1 MKQYINR
8 IFTCLILGMMFAT
21 SAKAAGPALEEEYL
35 VPIHFQAYA
44 NTAIPASAFN
54 SDATSATI
62 KVYGAVK
69 CTLGVFKGTWEA
81 ASPIIQDYD
90 AWDESKITKGL
101 FFEISGDNLAL
112 AKQGKLSLKPQ
123 NGNEKDYKIYVINH
137 GAGSG
142 TNTGNTGNTGNTD
155 NGNTGNTGNTGG
167 NTGNTGGTTG
177 GNTGGT
183 TTGGNTGGTTTGGNT
198 GGTTTGGSTSTGNTS
213 NLTLAQ
219 KIANRQQLTNLAT
232 VYFDI
237 PDAVGKD
244 INTVLFKDR
253 KNNIADYH
261 QTTIQVVEN
270 GCNDGTDRPIGNFT
284 DAGLEIKVRGNST
297 AEMDK
302 RPYRLKFY
310 KDEKDA
316 AGNVIAKH
324 KHDMLGYG
332 YSKRNWTILNNMRD
346 GSLMQNAIT
355 YHIGKAV
362 GMDFCPGYKFV
373 DLVINGEYRGNYMLS
388 DHVELG
394 KNRINIDEDNGWFV
408 ESTRNDMVE
417 EPYFNAAALY
427 VLIKNP
433 EGDTNAE
440 TEAIKEEIKNYF
452 VNANNNFF
460 GIWAAGCDDATFC
473 DPVKGWRSIYDEE
486 SLVKFYVGLELTGD
500 SDGMMQVKMYREP
513 TGKMHFGPLW
523 DKDLAFGIQ
532 DDGKTLAEGNSM
544 DFGAPTFGNYVKKI
558 MKTDPVFVKKVHDKL
573 HQVLDNG
580 YIKNIMAEIDKLE
593 ASLLESKAL
602 EYNNTGWKAISVEK
616 YPEEVER
623 LRQYIKDHTQW
634 FVDLIDERYE
644 AMGGASIK
652 EPEVSTE
659 TGDTGTTTTPTEP
672 AFETEVVSGVTF
684 NSWEYKSIP
693 STLFNS
699 KATSAT
705 VKVKGAVY
713 VCISTT
719 NDETGALKKF
729 AYSDVNK
736 PGVTYELEGANL
748 EMAKKGQLYIGC
760 NPDETIV
767 LSVINH
773 GTADDTTDTTDPNPG
788 EGTTDPEPDPEP
800 VIVPVT
806 TIQKAQLTDLP
817 TFSITTK
824 EVENGR
830 AAVGDSWS
838 VAALTVV
845 DKNNVL
851 GLGTSWTKA
860 TSDITSSDPELVIQY
875 QGSGTEG
882 SKNSYRLKFGK
893 KIKLLP
899 SGSFK
904 QWVLAS
910 NDDDPSM
917 INNALAKVLGD
928 AVGMPYTPGY
938 AFVDLYLNGTYLGTY
953 QVTDR
958 IKTESGRSLVT
969 GGNKDNDWQI
979 QFDDK
984 TEIKENDNAVYIN
997 GTTTAPYIV
1006 IKNPD
1011 PDDLTAEQLNTLKSE
1026 MTTYFNDLFKKTNGH
1041 YSNVEANVDKQQLI
1055 NWYICQEILCVY
1067 KGFSSI
1073 EAYRSI
1079 TAAASDNLV
1088 HFGPLWDSE
1097 KAFGNV
1103 GDNRTLSMKDLNKAN
1118 SYQGLM
1124 TNSAASEVMRGFFA
1138 DLWTQT
1144 WFKNGVI
1151 EKWNALMADNLK
1163 QTLST
1168 KAAQIGKTLTQSQP
1182 KNAEVWTNSLEHHTK
1197 YTNTIK
1203 AIQLYLDARFAY
1215 LDKKFKEMAK

>member
-8 IFTCLILGMMFAT
+8 IFTCLILGMIFCSTVWAADNVKVSQNPISLKPGGST
-21 SAKAAGPALEEEYL
+21 TITFEGGIDANGSAKAIY
-35 VPIHFQAYA
+35 
-44 NTAIPASAFN
+44 T
-54 SDATSATI
+54 DTSSSNI
-62 KVYGAVK
+62 IDVK
-69 CTLGVFKGTWEA
+69 AEGQWNGDPV
-81 ASPIIQDYD
+81 
-90 AWDESKITKGL
+90 KIT
-101 FFEISGDNLAL
+101 IT
-112 AKQGKLSLKPQ
+112 AK
-123 NGNEKDYKIYVINH
+123 ETAT
-137 GAGSG
+137 AGSVAKFKCQTFAPSWSNNALVSTSEEIVVNIIG
-142 TNTGNTGNTGNTD
+142 GSTS
-155 NGNTGNTGNTGG
+155 GG
-167 NTGNTGGTTG
+167 NTNT
-177 GNTGGT
+177 
-183 TTGGNTGGTTTGGNT
+183 
-198 GGTTTGGSTSTGNTS
+198 GTTTGGSTNTGNTS

-232 VYFDI
+232 VYFDV
-237 PDAVGKD
+237 PDAYGKD
-244 INTVLFKDR
+244 INEVLFKDR
-253 KNNIADYH
+253 ANNIADYH
-261 QTTIQVVEN
+261 QTTIQVVED
-270 GCNDGTDRPIGNFT
+270 GCNDGTGRPLGNFT

-316 AGNVIAKH
+316 DGNVIAKH

-362 GMDFCPGYKFV
+362 GMPFCPGYKFV
-373 DLVINGEYRGNYMLS
+373 DLVINGEYRGCYQLS
-388 DHVELG
+388 DHVEVG
-394 KNRINIDEDNGWFV
+394 KNRININEDTGWFV

-417 EPYFNAAALY
+417 EPYFNAAGLY

-433 EGDTNAE
+433 EGDTDAE
-440 TEAIKEEIKNYF
+440 TAAIKEKIQNYF

-460 GIWAAGCDDATFC
+460 GIYAAGCDDKTFC
-473 DPVKGWRSIYDEE
+473 DPVRGWRSLYDEE
-486 SLVKFYVGLELTGD
+486 SLINFYIGVNLTGD
-500 SDGMMQVKMYREP
+500 SDGMMQVKMYREED
-513 TGKMHFGPLW
+513 GKMQFGPLW
-523 DKDLAFGIQ
+523 DKDLAFGVQ
-532 DDGKTLAEGNSM
+532 DDGKTLAEGNALE
-544 DFGAPTFGNYVKKI
+544 FGAPTFNNYVKKI
-558 MKTDPVFVKKVHDKL
+558 MKTDPVFVKRLHDRL
-573 HQVLDNG
+573 HAIIDNN
-580 YIKNIMAEIDKLE
+580 YVDNIIKEIDKLE
-593 ASLLESKAL
+593 ASLKESKEL
-602 EYNNTGWKAISVEK
+602 EYNNTGWKAISVEG
-616 YPEEVER
+616 YPAAVER
-623 LRQYIKDHTQW
+623 LRQYIKDHTKW
-634 FVDLIDERYE
+634 FVDFMDERYE
-644 AMGGASIK
+644 SMGGDNIV
-652 EPEVSTE
+652 EPEVTE
-659 TGDTGTTTTPTEP
+659 NPDGTTSSSTEP
-672 AFETEVVSGVTF
+672 AFETEVTSGVTF
-684 NSWEYKSIP
+684 NSWEYKSLP
-693 STLFNS
+693 SILFNS

-719 NDETGALKKF
+719 NNETGALKKF

-748 EMAKKGQLYIGC
+748 ELAKKGQLYIGC

-773 GTADDTTDTTDPNPG
+773 GTADDTTTEPTPD
-788 EGTTDPEPDPEP
+788 EGTTEEPEPEP

-838 VAALTVV
+838 VAALTVE

-860 TSDITSSDPELVIQY
+860 TSDVNSSDPELVIQF
-875 QGSGTEG
+875 QGSGKDG

-928 AVGMPYTPGY
+928 AVGMPFTPGY

-1011 PDDLTAEQLNTLKSE
+1011 PDDLTAAQISTLKSE
-1026 MTTYFNDLFKKTNGH
+1026 MTTYFNNLFDKSNGH
-1041 YSNVEANVDKQQLI
+1041 YTNVEANVDKQQLI

-1079 TAAASDNLV
+1079 TATATDNLV

-1124 TNSAASEVMRGFFA
+1124 TNSAASEVIKNFFA
-1138 DLWTQT
+1138 DLWTQA

-1168 KAAQIGKTLTQSQP
+1168 KAEKIGKTLTQSQP
-1182 KNAEVWTNSLEHHTK
+1182 KNAEVWTNSLEHHVN
-1197 YTNTIK
+1197 YSNAVK
-1203 AIQLYLDARFAY
+1203 AIQLYLDARFTY
-1215 LDKKFKEMAK
+1215 LDKKFKELAK

>member
-1 MKQYINR
+1 M
-8 IFTCLILGMMFAT
+8 
-21 SAKAAGPALEEEYL
+21 EEEYL
-35 VPIHFQAYA
+35 VPINFPAYA
-44 NTAIPASAFN
+44 NTVIPASAFN

-69 CTLGVFKGTWEA
+69 CTLGVFKDTWSA
-81 ASPIIQDYD
+81 ADPIIQDYD
-90 AWDESKITKGL
+90 AWDPSKVTAGL
-101 FFEISGDNLAL
+101 YFEISGSDLAL

-123 NGNEKDYKIYVINH
+123 NGNEKYEVYVVNH
-137 GAGSG
+137 GGSTG
-142 TNTGNTGNTGNTD
+142 GSTSGSTDTGNTGDNKEEETDTTDSGNTGGTTD
-155 NGNTGNTGNTGG
+155 SGNTGNTGNTGS
-167 NTGNTGGTTG
+167 NT
-177 GNTGGT
+177 GT
-183 TTGGNTGGTTTGGNT
+183 TTGGT
-198 GGTTTGGSTSTGNTS
+198 TS

-232 VYFDI
+232 VYFDV
-237 PDAVGKD
+237 PDAYGKD
-244 INTVLFKDR
+244 INDVLFKDR
-253 KNNIADYH
+253 KNNIAEYH
-261 QTTIQVVEN
+261 QTTIQVVED
-270 GCNDGTDRPIGNFT
+270 GCNDGTGRPLGNFT

-310 KDEKDA
+310 KDEKDE

-355 YHIGKAV
+355 YHIGQAL
-362 GMDFCPGYKFV
+362 GMPFCPGYKFV

-394 KNRINIDEDNGWFV
+394 KNRINIDETNGWFM
-408 ESTRNDMVE
+408 ESTRHDMTE
-417 EPYFNAAALY
+417 EPYFNDAGLY
-427 VLIKNP
+427 LLIKNP
-433 EGDTNAE
+433 ESDTAE
-440 TEAIKEEIKNYF
+440 GTAAIKEEIRSYWVDIYNRYF
-452 VNANNNFF
+452 GFYYSP
-460 GIWAAGCDDATFC
+460 ILCDDATFC
-473 DPVKGWRSIYDEE
+473 DPVKGWRSVFDEE
-486 SLVKFYVGLELTGD
+486 TLVKFYLGTNLTGD

-513 TGKMHFGPLW
+513 TGKVHFGPLW

-532 DDGKTLAEGNSM
+532 DDGKTLAEGNG
-544 DFGAPTFGNYVKKI
+544 DNYGAQQFANYVKKI
-558 MKTDPVFVKKVHDKL
+558 KKTDPVFVKKVHDKL
-573 HQVLDNG
+573 HDMLDKG

-602 EYNNTGWKAISVEK
+602 EYENTGWKATSTEK

-634 FVDLIDERYE
+634 FTEYIDDLYQK
-644 AMGGASIK
+644 MGGDKIVDNTTPDP
-652 EPEVSTE
+652 EPTP
-659 TGDTGTTTTPTEP
+659 GTTE
-672 AFETEVVSGVTF
+672 
-684 NSWEYKSIP
+684 
-693 STLFNS
+693 
-699 KATSAT
+699 
-705 VKVKGAVY
+705 
-713 VCISTT
+713 
-719 NDETGALKKF
+719 
-729 AYSDVNK
+729 
-736 PGVTYELEGANL
+736 
-748 EMAKKGQLYIGC
+748 Q
-760 NPDETIV
+760 
-767 LSVINH
+767 
-773 GTADDTTDTTDPNPG
+773 
-788 EGTTDPEPDPEP
+788 EPDPEP

-838 VAALTVV
+838 VAALTVE

-860 TSDITSSDPELVIQY
+860 TSDINSSDPELVIQF
-875 QGSGTEG
+875 QGSGKEG
-882 SKNSYRLKFGK
+882 AKNSYRLKFGK

-904 QWVLAS
+904 QWVLSA

-928 AVGMPYTPGY
+928 AVGMPFTPGY
-938 AFVDLYLNGTYLGTY
+938 AFVDLYMNGTYMGTY

-958 IKTESGRSLVT
+958 IKAEAGRSLVT
-969 GGNKDNDWQI
+969 GGNKDADWQI

-1011 PDDLTAEQLNTLKSE
+1011 PDDITADQLSTLKSE
-1026 MTTYFNDLFKKTNGH
+1026 MTTYFNNLFAKTNGH
-1041 YSNVEANVDKQQLI
+1041 YTNVEANVDKQQLI

-1079 TAAASDNLV
+1079 TAAANDNLV

-1103 GDNRTLSMKDLNKAN
+1103 GDKRTLSMKDINKAN
-1118 SYQGLM
+1118 SYQGMM

-1138 DLWTQT
+1138 DLWTQA

-1168 KAAQIGKTLTQSQP
+1168 KAEQIGKNLTQSQP
-1182 KNAEVWTNSLEHHTK
+1182 KNAEVWTNSLDHHVN
-1197 YTNTIK
+1197 YNNAVK
-1203 AIQLYLDARFAY
+1203 AIQLYLDARFTY
-1215 LDKKFKEMAK
+1215 LDKKFKELAK

>member
-1 MKQYINR
+1 MAYTMKQYINR
-8 IFTCLILGMMFAT
+8 IFTCLFLGMIFAT
-21 SAKAAGPALEEEYL
+21 SAMAQPAFGE
-35 VPIHFQAYA
+35 AYKVSGTFTDWTNFYIPKSA
-44 NTAIPASAFN
+44 FRTDATAIKVKFVGARYVALVQYKDQWNGTDLRAFEWNDGNMKGVTFELSAEETALAL
-54 SDATSATI
+54 DG
-62 KVYGAVK
+62 K
-69 CTLGVFKGTWEA
+69 LGVRPGGGEDKTSYALYVTNIGT
-81 ASPIIQDYD
+81 
-90 AWDESKITKGL
+90 
-101 FFEISGDNLAL
+101 
-112 AKQGKLSLKPQ
+112 
-123 NGNEKDYKIYVINH
+123 
-137 GAGSG
+137 G
-142 TNTGNTGNTGNTD
+142 TNTGNTGTD
-155 NGNTGNTGNTGG
+155 SGNTGTDSGNTGTDSGNTGTDSGNTGG
-167 NTGNTGGTTG
+167 DNTGGTTTG
-177 GNTGGT
+177 GTTTGGT
-183 TTGGNTGGTTTGGNT
+183 TTGGNTNT
-198 GGTTTGGSTSTGNTS
+198 DTNSDD
-213 NLTLAQ
+213 LTLAQ

-232 VYFDI
+232 VYFDV
-237 PDAVGKD
+237 PDAYGKD
-244 INTVLFKDR
+244 INDVLFKDR
-253 KNNIADYH
+253 KNNIAEYH
-261 QTTIQVVEN
+261 QTTIQVVED
-270 GCNDGTDRPIGNFT
+270 GCNDGTGRPLGNFT

-310 KDEKDA
+310 KDEKDE

-355 YHIGKAV
+355 YHIGQAL
-362 GMDFCPGYKFV
+362 GMPFCPGYKFV

-394 KNRINIDEDNGWFV
+394 KNRINIDETNGWFM
-408 ESTRNDMVE
+408 ESTRHDMTE
-417 EPYFNAAALY
+417 EPYFNDAGLY
-427 VLIKNP
+427 LLIKNP
-433 EGDTNAE
+433 ESDTAE
-440 TEAIKEEIKNYF
+440 GTAAIKEEIRSYWVDIYNRYF
-452 VNANNNFF
+452 GFYYSP
-460 GIWAAGCDDATFC
+460 ILCDDATFC
-473 DPVKGWRSIYDEE
+473 DPVKGWRSVFDEE
-486 SLVKFYVGLELTGD
+486 TLVKFYLGTNLTGD

-513 TGKMHFGPLW
+513 TGKVHFGPLW

-532 DDGKTLAEGNSM
+532 DDGKTLAEGNG
-544 DFGAPTFGNYVKKI
+544 DNYGAQQFANYVKKI
-558 MKTDPVFVKKVHDKL
+558 KKTDPVFVKKVHDKL
-573 HQVLDNG
+573 HDMLDKG

-602 EYNNTGWKAISVEK
+602 EYENTGWKATSTEK

-634 FVDLIDERYE
+634 FTEHIDDLYQK
-644 AMGGASIK
+644 MGGDKIVDNTTPDP
-652 EPEVSTE
+652 EPTP
-659 TGDTGTTTTPTEP
+659 GTTE
-672 AFETEVVSGVTF
+672 
-684 NSWEYKSIP
+684 
-693 STLFNS
+693 
-699 KATSAT
+699 
-705 VKVKGAVY
+705 
-713 VCISTT
+713 
-719 NDETGALKKF
+719 
-729 AYSDVNK
+729 
-736 PGVTYELEGANL
+736 
-748 EMAKKGQLYIGC
+748 Q
-760 NPDETIV
+760 
-767 LSVINH
+767 
-773 GTADDTTDTTDPNPG
+773 
-788 EGTTDPEPDPEP
+788 EPDPEP

-806 TIQKAQLTDLP
+806 TIQKTQLTDLP

-824 EVENGR
+824 EIENGR

-838 VAALTVV
+838 VAALTVE

-860 TSDITSSDPELVIQY
+860 TSDINSSDPELVIQF
-875 QGSGTEG
+875 QGSGKEG
-882 SKNSYRLKFGK
+882 AKNSYRLKFGK
-893 KIKLLP
+893 KIKLQP

-904 QWVLAS
+904 QWVLSA

-928 AVGMPYTPGY
+928 AVGMPFTPGY
-938 AFVDLYLNGTYLGTY
+938 AFVDLYVNGTYMGTY

-958 IKTESGRSLVT
+958 IKAEAGRSLVT
-969 GGNKDNDWQI
+969 GGNKDADWQI

-1011 PDDLTAEQLNTLKSE
+1011 PDDITADQLSTLKSE
-1026 MTTYFNDLFKKTNGH
+1026 MTTYFNNLFAKTNGH
-1041 YSNVEANVDKQQLI
+1041 YTNVEANVDKQQLI

-1079 TAAASDNLV
+1079 TAAANDNLV

-1103 GDNRTLSMKDLNKAN
+1103 GDKRTLSMKDINKAN
-1118 SYQGLM
+1118 SYQGMM

-1138 DLWTQT
+1138 DLWTQA

-1168 KAAQIGKTLTQSQP
+1168 KAEQIGKTLTQSQP
-1182 KNAEVWTNSLEHHTK
+1182 KNAEVWTNSLDHHVN
-1197 YTNTIK
+1197 YNNAVK

-1215 LDKKFKEMAK
+1215 LDKKFKELAK

>member
-1 MKQYINR
+1 M
-8 IFTCLILGMMFAT
+8 IFTT

-35 VPIHFQAYA
+35 VPVTFQAYA
-44 NTAIPASAFN
+44 NTVIPASAFN

-69 CTLGVFKGTWEA
+69 CTLGVFNGSWND
-81 ASPIIQDYD
+81 ASPIIQDYN

-101 FFEISGDNLAL
+101 FFEISGSDLAL

-137 GAGSG
+137 GASTGGNTTGSTDTG
-142 TNTGNTGNTGNTD
+142 NTGDNKEDNTGNTDSGNTGNTD
-155 NGNTGNTGNTGG
+155 NTDSGNTGNTGG
-167 NTGNTGGTTG
+167 NT
-177 GNTGGT
+177 TGGT
-183 TTGGNTGGTTTGGNT
+183 TTGGTTT
-198 GGTTTGGSTSTGNTS
+198 GGTTTGGSTNTGNTS

-237 PDAVGKD
+237 PDAYGKD
-244 INTVLFKDR
+244 INEVLFKDR
-253 KNNIADYH
+253 ANNIADYH
-261 QTTIQVVEN
+261 QTTIQVVED
-270 GCNDGTDRPIGNFT
+270 GCNDGTGRPLGNFT

-310 KDEKDA
+310 KDEKDE

-362 GMDFCPGYKFV
+362 GMPFCPGYKFV
-373 DLVINGEYRGNYMLS
+373 DLVINGEYRGCYQLS
-388 DHVELG
+388 DHVEVG
-394 KNRINIDEDNGWFV
+394 KNRININEDTGWFV

-417 EPYFNAAALY
+417 EPYFNAAGLY

-433 EGDTNAE
+433 EGDTDAE
-440 TEAIKEEIKNYF
+440 TAAIKEKIQNYF
-452 VNANNNFF
+452 VNANNNIF
-460 GIWAAGCDDATFC
+460 GIYAAGCDDKTFC
-473 DPVKGWRSIYDEE
+473 DPVRGWRSLYDEE
-486 SLVKFYVGLELTGD
+486 SLINFYIGVNLTGD
-500 SDGMMQVKMYREP
+500 SDGMMQVKMYREED
-513 TGKMHFGPLW
+513 GKMQFGPLW
-523 DKDLAFGIQ
+523 DKDLAFGVQ
-532 DDGKTLAEGNSM
+532 DDGKTLAEGNSLE
-544 DFGAPTFGNYVKKI
+544 FGAPTFNNYVKKI
-558 MKTDPVFVKKVHDKL
+558 MKTDPVFVKRLHDRL
-573 HQVLDNG
+573 HAIIDNN
-580 YIKNIMAEIDKLE
+580 YVDNIIKEIDKLE
-593 ASLLESKAL
+593 VSLKESKEL
-602 EYNNTGWKAISVEK
+602 EYNNTGWKAVSVDN
-616 YPEEVER
+616 YPVAVER
-623 LRQYIKDHTQW
+623 LRQYIKDHTKW
-634 FVDLIDERYE
+634 FVDFMDERYE
-644 AMGGASIK
+644 SMGGDNIV
-652 EPEVSTE
+652 EPEVTE
-659 TGDTGTTTTPTEP
+659 NPDGTTSSSTEP
-672 AFETEVVSGVTF
+672 AFETEVTSGVTF
-684 NSWEYKSIP
+684 NSWEYKSLP
-693 STLFNS
+693 SILFNS

-719 NDETGALKKF
+719 NNETGALKKF

-748 EMAKKGQLYIGC
+748 ELAKKGQLYIGC

-773 GTADDTTDTTDPNPG
+773 GTADDTTETTDPTPG
-788 EGTTDPEPDPEP
+788 EETTDPEP

-806 TIQKAQLTDLP
+806 TIQKAQFTDLP

-838 VAALTVV
+838 VAALTVE

-860 TSDITSSDPELVIQY
+860 TSDINSSDPELVIQY
-875 QGSGTEG
+875 QGSGKEG

-904 QWVLAS
+904 QWVLSS

-928 AVGMPYTPGY
+928 AVGMPFTPGY
-938 AFVDLYLNGTYLGTY
+938 AFVDLYVNGTYMGTY

-958 IKTESGRSLVT
+958 IKAEAGRSLVT

-1026 MTTYFNDLFKKTNGH
+1026 MTTYFGNLFAKTNGH
-1041 YSNVEANVDKQQLI
+1041 YANVEANVDKQQLI

-1079 TAAASDNLV
+1079 TAAANDNLV

-1124 TNSAASEVMRGFFA
+1124 TNSAASEVIKNFFA
-1138 DLWTQT
+1138 DLWTQA

-1168 KAAQIGKTLTQSQP
+1168 KAEQIGKTLTQSQP
-1182 KNAEVWTNSLEHHTK
+1182 KNAEVWTNSLEHHVN
-1197 YTNTIK
+1197 YSNAVK
-1203 AIQLYLDARFAY
+1203 AIQLYLDARFKY